1 MSKFKPARFGNA
13 AVNTVTGE
21 LKIEGAMV
29 IDSITVTDDASIPI
43 DVSMVLVDNQA
54 AAPITLTLPDIAD
67 VDEGHIISFKDSVGN
82 FGSDQVIVEGD
93 VLVDGGVP
101 MVTTGMRLRINW
113 QAATICSNG
122 TIWNIIRYF
131 DGSI

>member
-1 MSKFKPARFGNA
+1 MGKFKPARFGNA

-21 LKIEGAMV
+21 LQIEGATV
-29 IDSITVTDDASIPI
+29 QNSITVIGTDTIPI
-43 DVSMVLVDNQA
+43 NVSMVLVDNQA

-93 VLVDGGVP
+93 VFVDGGVMP
-101 MVTTGMRLRINW
+101 ITSGMRLRINW
-113 QAATICSNG
+113 QAVTICSNG
-122 TIWNIIRYF
+122 TIWNVIRYF
-131 DGSI
+131 DGSF